1 MNQVPSNNR
10 RILIVDD
17 DASVHHAYTR
27 ALAHRQ
33 TETDVDA
40 MEDALFGDG
49 EASGKQTSHL
59 DDVKFEV
66 DHAYQ
71 GQEALAKLED
81 AIKQGHPY
89 VAAFV
94 DMRMPPGWDG
104 VETIEQMWRVHP
116 SLQVTVC
123 SAYSDYKWND
133 IVKRLQKADQLLLLR
148 KPFDPVEV
156 WQIALSMTEKWSL
169 NQLYLMQLKTAND
182 QLARELGERKRA
194 EARARHDAMH
204 DALTG
209 LPNRA
214 LLTDRVEQAI
224 QWVKRKPG
232 TCCAVIFLDLDNF
245 KIINDSLGHKAG
257 DIVLCHVADR
267 LREAV
272 RTTDT
277 LGRPADGIAARLGG
291 DEFVILLEE
300 LTDPE
305 QATVVATR
313 MRDVLSNPIVLEGR
327 QIIVGGSL
335 GIAIGTAKHESGDA
349 LLREADTAMYRA
361 KFSGKSRVCVFD
373 QKMHEAVLARL
384 SLETDMR
391 GAETRG
397 EFHLAYQPVVKLAT
411 GEIVGFEAL
420 LRWNHPQRGA
430 MLPEAF
436 IPIAEESGQISR
448 LGAWVVE
455 HVAEVAAEWRAKG
468 LLRDHMSLSLNVSRL
483 QLLDEQLMETVTKSL
498 TRHNLPGKFLAFE
511 VTENAVM
518 QGSKDVVSMLR
529 KLRDMGSDVL
539 MDDFGTGHSSLS
551 CLHKFPIS
559 VLKIDR
565 SFVDTMRSSS
575 DYAAVVQA
583 IVVLAHN
590 LRAKVIAEGIET
602 AAHLTQLQTLD
613 CDFGQGYIFSHAVPR
628 AQAEALLAKG
638 TIKPDMRQAA

>member
-1 MNQVPSNNR
+1 MSQLTSHNR

-17 DASVHHAYTR
+17 DSSVHHAYTR
-27 ALAHRQ
+27 ALSHRR

-49 EASGKQTSHL
+49 AGGTRQLSPL
-59 DDVKFEV
+59 DNVQFEV

-71 GQEALAKLED
+71 GQEALAKLEQ
-81 AIKQGHPY
+81 AIKEGHPY
-89 VAAFV
+89 AAAFV

-104 VETIEQMWRVHP
+104 VETIEQLWNIHP

-148 KPFDPVEV
+148 KPFDPIEV
-156 WQIALSMTEKWSL
+156 WQIALSMSEKWNLS
-169 NQLYLMQLKTAND
+169 QLHLRQLQTAND

-194 EARARHDAMH
+194 EDRARHDAMH

-224 QWVKRKPG
+224 QRVKRKPE

-257 DIVLCHVADR
+257 DFVLCHVADR
-267 LREAV
+267 LREAI
-272 RTTDT
+272 RDTDT

-291 DEFVILLEE
+291 DEFVVLLED

-305 QATVVATR
+305 QATVIATR
-313 MRDVLSNPIVLEGR
+313 MRDVLSRPLTLEGR
-327 QIIVGGSL
+327 DIIVGGSL
-335 GIAIGTAKHESGDA
+335 GIAIGTSKHASGDA

-384 SLETDMR
+384 SLESDMR

-411 GEIVGFEAL
+411 GEIMGFEAL
-420 LRWNHPQRGA
+420 LRWSHPQRGA
-430 MLPEAF
+430 LLPEMF

-455 HVAEVAAEWRAKG
+455 QVASVAAQWRAKN
-468 LLRDHMSLSLNVSRL
+468 LLREGMSLSLNVSRL
-483 QLLDEQLMETVTKSL
+483 QLLDDQLLDTVVAATEHHK
-498 TRHNLPGKFLAFE
+498 LPGRFLAFE

-518 QGSKDVVSMLR
+518 QGGKDVVAMLR
-529 KLRDMGSDVL
+529 RLRDMGSDVL

-565 SFVDTMRSSS
+565 SFVDTMRSSA

-590 LRAKVIAEGIET
+590 LRTKVIAEGIET
-602 AAHLTQLQTLD
+602 TGHLAQLQTLD
-613 CDFGQGYIFSHAVPR
+613 CDYGQGYIFSPAVSPEHA
-628 AQAEALLAKG
+628 EHLLARG
-638 TIKPDMRQAA
+638 TIAPDVRKAA